1 MTRRIALA
9 VAAATLLA
17 ATGCSSKTP
26 SASPTLDTVLSP
38 TASPTAAATASA
50 PASPTTTPKN
60 SPATT
65 APPTGPTILYF
76 RVKVKPSCPSSGG
89 AGGVSF
95 PGNDPVLEWS
105 AVNVD
110 QVTISIDG
118 PGLFGTYDPTFE
130 HAFPFGCGGASG
142 TMAKH
147 KYTLRT
153 KGGGA
158 EKSQTIEIEA
168 RVN

>member
-9 VAAATLLA
+9 AAAAILLA
-17 ATGCSSKTP
+17 ATGCGSKTP

-38 TASPTAAATASA
+38 TASPTAAATASSA
-50 PASPTTTPKN
+50 PSATPKN

-76 RVKVKPSCPSSGG
+76 RVKVKPSCPSSGP
-89 AGGVSF
+89 GVSF
-95 PGNDPVLEWS
+95 PGNDPVLEWK

-158 EKSQTIEIEA
+158 EKSQTIEVEA